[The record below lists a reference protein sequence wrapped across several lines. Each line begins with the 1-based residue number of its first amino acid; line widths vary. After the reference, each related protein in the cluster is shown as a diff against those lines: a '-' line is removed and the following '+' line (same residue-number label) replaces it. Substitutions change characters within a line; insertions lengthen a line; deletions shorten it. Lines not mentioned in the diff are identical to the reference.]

1 MSSAGNRQDEDFR
14 QVLPHDAIP
23 ACAERHADRDFAT
36 AQRCARHQQVRHVDA
51 RDEEHANPGAEHRV
65 EQTVDFGAEDGP
77 RVRHHIRADA
87 PVRGWEISLELRRNR
102 LRLRPRLGE
111 ADVRLEPGDHQD
123 VGTLPSRFRERL
135 NRQWRPQRFAGSG
148 MQTPRASRQSPFAR
162 QPLALMVLPTM
173 PGELPK
179 RSRHS
184 L

>member
-1 MSSAGNRQDEDFR
+1 MIQNGGGLTERAWVNQRIPKMLEHDPDESAGNRQDEDFR

-36 AQRCARHQQVRHVDA
+36 AQRCARHQQVGHVDA

-77 RVRHHIRADA
+77 RVRQHIGADA

-111 ADVRLEPGDHQD
+111 ADARLQPGDHQD

-135 NRQWRPQRFAGSG
+135 NRQWRPQRFTGSG
-148 MQTPRASRQSPFAR
+148 MQTPRASRQ
-162 QPLALMVLPTM
+162 
-173 PGELPK
+173 
-179 RSRHS
+179 
-184 L
+184 